1 MKNFILTYALVS
13 TVKEIEVPHEI
24 AFMLRNRLK
33 LYDIPYEDI
42 FITKIAVPEEHYE
55 RCLDIIEDLKRR
67 VFE

>member
-1 MKNFILTYALVS
+1 VR
-13 TVKEIEVPHEI
+13 EIEVPHEI
-24 AFMLRNRLK
+24 AFMFRNRLK
-33 LYDIPYEDI
+33 LYEIPYEDI